1 MERFGR
7 VTYQY
12 VTVTYTW
19 TFGGEEDENTNATPA
34 GRWEWYPSGPVEDT
48 NLHESIDVPT
58 QLGQLDSSGTM
69 SVSLLATDN
78 ADLSDFNWIF
88 NKWIQ
93 GEDSEPVA
101 YIVNHADGAEQTLD
115 SLTQAS

>member
-1 MERFGR
+1 
-7 VTYQY
+7 VSYNY

-19 TFGGEEDENTNATPA
+19 TFSGEEDENSNAVPA

-48 NLHESIDVPT
+48 NLHENIDVPP
-58 QLGQLDSSGTM
+58 QFGQLDSNGSM
-69 SVSLLATDN
+69 SVSLLANDN
-78 ADLSDFNWIF
+78 SGLSAFNWIF
-88 NKWIQ
+88 NKWIE

-101 YIVNHADGAEQTLD
+101 YIVNHADGDTQTLD